1 MTCGS
6 RSTRSSSKNWATAP
20 DDVPGFNEA
29 LGLTPE
35 GWVPFDDHSG
45 AERFQILS
53 PVRQHAHGVNDI
65 NRLLQ
70 HRFRQMQLRKA
81 AGRGGVALGDEQI
94 VWGDK
99 VILLSNGTRGG
110 YDYRAREKVK
120 DYLANGEVGFT
131 GKPKIGSYL
140 DGNSW
145 VARDGATA
153 SDPGI
158 SPPAVPRSPSPTR

>member
-1 MTCGS
+1 M
-6 RSTRSSSKNWATAP
+6 
-20 DDVPGFNEA
+20 PGFNEA

-45 AERFQILS
+45 AENFQILS
-53 PVRQHAHGVNDI
+53 PVRQHAHGVNDL
-65 NRLLQ
+65 NRLIQ

-110 YDYRAREKVK
+110 YDYDAR
-120 DYLANGEVGFT
+120 
-131 GKPKIGSYL
+131 
-140 DGNSW
+140 
-145 VARDGATA
+145 R
-153 SDPGI
+153 
-158 SPPAVPRSPSPTR
+158 R